1 MDISS
6 AAEEPMRQDAVLLGF
21 LTSLAPILF
30 ECWVENAPK
39 VSEDDPD
46 EERLWSTLSLNAL
59 KIVAVSILIKY
70 IHVSESHLY

>member
-1 MDISS
+1 MRPD
-6 AAEEPMRQDAVLLGF
+6 AALVSF

-59 KIVAVSILIKY
+59 KIVAVSIIFKY
-70 IHVSESHLY
+70 IHVSEFHLY